1 VLDKRHVDQLAHTQS
16 FMDKSAATA
25 KIGKDASCERA
36 PPAVPFFAPAA
47 AAAKYAEHLA
57 SAIDAGTAGFGFGMQ
72 HDDLMVALVAVAP
85 LAIILLL
92 SMTDAIIE
100 EP

>member
-1 VLDKRHVDQLAHTQS
+1 MPDRRHANQLAHTQS

-36 PPAVPFFAPAA
+36 PPTVPFAPAA

-57 SAIDAGTAGFGFGMQ
+57 LAFDAGAGFGFGMQ
-72 HDDLMVALVAVAP
+72 HVDLMVALVAVAP

>member
-36 PPAVPFFAPAA
+36 PPTVPFAPAA

-57 SAIDAGTAGFGFGMQ
+57 LAFDAGAGFGFGMQ
-72 HDDLMVALVAVAP
+72 HVDLMVALVAVAP